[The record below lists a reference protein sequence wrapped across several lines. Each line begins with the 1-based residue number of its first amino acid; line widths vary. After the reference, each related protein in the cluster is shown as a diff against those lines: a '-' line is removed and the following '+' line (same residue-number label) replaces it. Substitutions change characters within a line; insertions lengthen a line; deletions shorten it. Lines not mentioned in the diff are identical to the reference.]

1 MQISSQL
8 SIIVCWHVLWIYS
21 QTLTIEVQ
29 LIMTD
34 PIKKTANKSVGKSIR
49 ILRHQHGW
57 SQEDIASR
65 LGISIPAFSKIET
78 GVTDVNLSRLEQIA
92 NIYEV
97 SVVQLLTVDN
107 EQAEPV
113 PSHLNVIQKKLTDR
127 ETEIA
132 SLQRKVI
139 ELYEELRNKSSI
151 AV

>member
-1 MQISSQL
+1 MS
-8 SIIVCWHVLWIYS
+8 
-21 QTLTIEVQ
+21 E
-29 LIMTD
+29 
-34 PIKKTANKSVGKSIR
+34 PIKKATNKSVGKSIR

-57 SQEDIASR
+57 SQEDIANR

-97 SVVQLLTVDN
+97 SVVQLLTVDS
-107 EQAEPV
+107 EQAEAV
-113 PSHLNVIQKKLTDR
+113 PSHLNLIQKKLTDR

-132 SLQRKVI
+132 NLQRKVI
-139 ELYEELRNKSSI
+139 ELYEELRNKSSV